1 MKKVDLI
8 VNFKIQN
15 SILIA
20 SLSKKTK
27 KRTLSLLAADIILH
41 KDAVKMVVWK
51 TEAIHHVYVVTMKYN
66 QWAICAKMVRPR
78 PVGVCSKPDWIEV
91 MVLALALNS
100 WLGPITNQILCCSI
114 SRAFFIFI
122 FTQNLSIQLRET

>member
-20 SLSKKTK
+20 RLSKKTK
-27 KRTLSLLAADIILH
+27 KRTLSLLAAYIILH

-51 TEAIHHVYVVTMKYN
+51 TEAIHHVYVVSCN
-66 QWAICAKMVRPR
+66 NEVQS
-78 PVGVCSKPDWIEV
+78 VG
-91 MVLALALNS
+91 N
-100 WLGPITNQILCCSI
+100 LCKDGTAQASQLVHV
-114 SRAFFIFI
+114 
-122 FTQNLSIQLRET
+122 QNLIGWK